1 MKKTYMTPA
10 ISVMAMETAAILAG
24 STGVKTT
31 VTDRCSESDAAGIS
45 DPSLNQFSKEHTFDA
60 WED

>member
-24 STGVKTT
+24 SVKTT
-31 VTDRCSESDAAGIS
+31 ISNSCPTNEPTLSTSGESE
-45 DPSLNQFSKEHTFDA
+45 NQFSKENSFNL
-60 WED
+60 WEE

>member
-1 MKKTYMTPA
+1 MTPA

-24 STGVKTT
+24 SVKTT
-31 VTDRCSESDAAGIS
+31 VTGARPASDDAGIS
-45 DPSLNQFSKEHTFDA
+45 DPTLNQYSKEHTFDA

>member
-10 ISVMAMETAAILAG
+10 ISVMAMETELMFNTSRVMDCRPSG
-24 STGVKTT
+24 EPTMSGPTME
-31 VTDRCSESDAAGIS
+31 SE
-45 DPSLNQFSKEHTFDA
+45 NQFSKDYTFED

>member
-24 STGVKTT
+24 SGNNMNTF
-31 VTDRCSESDAAGIS
+31 DRHPKCDPTMS
-45 DPSLNQFSKEHTFDA
+45 DPTANQCSKDYTFDV